1 MSGMLLQLYHK
12 ISENADYGDVVAYD
26 TLIEFL
32 QLERS
37 FDRHLRKR
45 PVGHRLGRLLRL
57 HLNNYCADRSSKN
70 KLGDLS

>member
-26 TLIEFL
+26 TIIQFL
-32 QLERS
+32 RLERS